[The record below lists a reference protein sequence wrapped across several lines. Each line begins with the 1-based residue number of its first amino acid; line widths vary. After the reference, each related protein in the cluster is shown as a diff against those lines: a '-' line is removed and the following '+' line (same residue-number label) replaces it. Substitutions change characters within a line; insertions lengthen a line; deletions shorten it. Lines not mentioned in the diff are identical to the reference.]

1 MLKYAKSKKIMDS
14 ILEVRNLVKRYPGIT
29 AVDGISLSIGPG
41 ICLGLLGPNGAGK
54 TTTIEIIEDVI
65 LPTSGEVLYKGTPRG
80 ADFRE
85 EVGIQF
91 QSTSLLSFLSV
102 RETLETFRNMYRSPM
117 PLEEVI
123 ALCQLEDIL
132 NRNNDKISGGQKQRL
147 MLAMALVND
156 PELIF
161 LDEPTTGLDPQARR
175 HLWDIAEQ
183 IKRKGKTVVLTTHYM
198 EEAEKLC
205 DEIAIID
212 MGKIIAQG
220 APDDLLKAH
229 CSGATLSIP
238 KDAIPELPE
247 SLFSEE
253 THISLKRFETQ
264 KRYEFHTDN
273 INECLSVFVEKGI
286 DLSYLTV
293 RSQNLEDLFLKL
305 TGRQLR
311 N

>member
-1 MLKYAKSKKIMDS
+1 MDS

-29 AVDGISLSIGPG
+29 AVDGISLSIRPG
-41 ICLGLLGPNGAGK
+41 ICFGLLGPNGAGK

-65 LPTSGEVLYKGTPRG
+65 LATSGEVFYKGKPRD

-102 RETLETFRNMYRSPM
+102 GETLQTFRNLYRNPM
-117 PLEEVI
+117 SLEEVV

-132 NRNNDKISGGQKQRL
+132 DRNNEKISGGQKQRL

-161 LDEPTTGLDPQARR
+161 LDEPTTGLDPQARH
-175 HLWDIAEQ
+175 HLWDIVEQ

-212 MGKIIAQG
+212 IGKIIAEG
-220 APDDLLKAH
+220 TPEDLLKAH

-238 KDAIPELPE
+238 KDVFPELPE
-247 SLFSEE
+247 TIFSEE
-253 THISLKRFETQ
+253 MYISLKRFETQ

-273 INECLSVFVEKGI
+273 INKCLGIFIEKGI
-286 DLSYLTV
+286 DLSGLTV